1 MNIAHGRDGPLSY
14 PVAYTLVVLPQA
26 VARWSLFDHKKVPS
40 AVTFFCTTL
49 FYLSGAINSFLLVI
63 ARPQL
68 LLLTRPKVDDQ
79 PERPLTPHSTGD
91 TTVSDKER
99 TMVSLDVGP
108 SKTNALKRV
117 NSEIS
122 V

>member
-1 MNIAHGRDGPLSY
+1 
-14 PVAYTLVVLPQA
+14 VLPQA

-68 LLLTRPKVDDQ
+68 LLLTRPKS
-79 PERPLTPHSTGD
+79 ERPLARSTG
-91 TTVSDKER
+91 TTVVSNKER
-99 TMVSLDVGP
+99 SPEAVVTVSVDVG
-108 SKTNALKRV
+108 SSNITALKRANTEV
-117 NSEIS
+117 S

>member
-1 MNIAHGRDGPLSY
+1 
-14 PVAYTLVVLPQA
+14 VLPQA

-40 AVTFFCTTL
+40 AVTFFCITL

-68 LLLTRPKVDDQ
+68 LLLTRPKVDGQ
-79 PERPLTPHSTGD
+79 PERPLTPQTTGS

-99 TMVSLDVGP
+99 NLGSIAMVSLDVGP